1 MTARAREQG
10 EGKGEGALV
19 ARVSLEVDPSGL
31 AAELCLWGLKAVGHP
46 TPIVAPPVHSPIWAS
61 GAAVIMATLLLGS

>member
-31 AAELCLWGLKAVGHP
+31 AAELWGLKAVGHP